1 MPWYKLLGWFL
12 LNVGVPMFAP
22 IALLPLLGAGRQH
35 RGKVKAL
42 LKWAVRDGQLF
53 WPVIAMCA
61 AACYE
66 AAGIWELAIAARN
79 PDLAAFAWGAIG
91 WHVLIIIGSSVL
103 VTISTT
109 DATTLHERDDDD
121 TLSPIV
127 LISIVVSIVT
137 AVSYS
142 AVHYYLADSAP

>member
-1 MPWYKLLGWFL
+1 MPWYKFLGWFL
-12 LNVGVPMFAP
+12 LNVGVSLLAP
-22 IALLPLLGAGRQH
+22 IALLPLLGTGRQH
-35 RGKVKAL
+35 RGKVKVL
-42 LKWAVRDGQLF
+42 LKWALRDGQLF

-66 AAGIWELAIAARN
+66 SAGIWELAVAARN
-79 PDLAAFAWGAIG
+79 SDLAALAWGAIG

-109 DATTLHERDDDD
+109 DATTAYDREDDDV
-121 TLSPIV
+121 LSPLV
-127 LISIVVSIVT
+127 LISIVVSVVT